1 MLRVKKRNGALELEV
16 KVQPRASRNRIEG
29 VEEGRLKI
37 KVTVPPEG
45 GKANKKVVELLS
57 KTLRV
62 PSSGIEIV
70 RGETG
75 RIKLIR
81 IEGVD
86 VATLQEK
93 LGAPVQET
101 P

>member
-1 MLRVKKRNGALELEV
+1 M
-16 KVQPRASRNRIEG
+16 
-29 VEEGRLKI
+29 EEGRLKI

>member
-1 MLRVKKRNGALELEV
+1 
-16 KVQPRASRNRIEG
+16 